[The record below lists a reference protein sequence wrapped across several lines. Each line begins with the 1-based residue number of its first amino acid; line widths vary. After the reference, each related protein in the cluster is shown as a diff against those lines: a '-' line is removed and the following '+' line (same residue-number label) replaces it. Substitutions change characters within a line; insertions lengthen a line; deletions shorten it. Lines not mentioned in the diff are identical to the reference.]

1 MMHSLDSQSSFTDS
15 FKKMYTPVLSTDAA
29 MFGLVED
36 KESNINMDSGE
47 VMEHAVA
54 DTVAA
59 MSEGKL

>member
-1 MMHSLDSQSSFTDS
+1 
-15 FKKMYTPVLSTDAA
+15 

-59 MSEGKL
+59 MSEGKLWVLGLYINTCK